1 MENERM
7 RLGALFLAT
16 AWEECALKVVK
27 MAVQVYELT
36 PEQGEALEKAFVE
49 RIQYSVEAT

>member
-1 MENERM
+1 M

-16 AWEECALKVVK
+16 AWEEIAVKIVK

-36 PEQGEALEKAFVE
+36 PEQGAALERAFVE

>member
-1 MENERM
+1 METERM

-16 AWEECALKVVK
+16 TWEEIAVKVVK

-36 PEQGEALEKAFVE
+36 PEQGAALERAFVE